1 MNATKTI
8 LFNPGPVM
16 VSERVRKSLTKHD
29 ICHRGPEFMELFAD
43 TVMKINQLFKADSN
57 YQSLIISGSGTSA
70 NETVLS
76 SIFKKDDAVLLIT
89 NGVFGER
96 LEEIIDKHKVKK
108 YVARFDWGQQVDTAV
123 VEEMLAQHPE
133 ITTVAMVYHETSTA
147 MINKVK
153 EVGQIA
159 EKMGRIYFVD
169 AISAGAGEA
178 IDIIDQKIDIITSVG
193 GKALGAYPGSAYIC
207 ARKEILDNLEA
218 DNCKTVYLN
227 LYKHYQI
234 AVKSNQTPNTPNVTL
249 IFALNEALT
258 EYLEDPNAKLNR
270 YKECSSLLRQG
281 LKEMGLKFFLPEE
294 EMSNTVTSVLM
305 PEHIDVLKFIDTL
318 EAEERYVVYSG
329 KGLLLDEYNML
340 QVANMG
346 EIYPA
351 DCELF
356 LKAFK
361 RQLDKA

>member
-1 MNATKTI
+1 MNTTKTI

-16 VSERVRKSLTKHD
+16 PSERVRQSLIRDD

-43 TVMKINQLFKADSN
+43 TVMKINKLFKANDD

-76 SIFKKDDAVLLIT
+76 SIFGKDDAVLLVT

-96 LEEIIDKHKVKK
+96 LEEIIDKHEVKK
-108 YVARFDWGQQVDTAV
+108 YVARFDWGQQVDPAV
-123 VEEMLAQHPE
+123 VEEMLAKHPE
-133 ITTVAMVYHETSTA
+133 ITAVAMVYHETSTA

-153 EVGQIA
+153 EVGAIA
-159 EKMGRIYFVD
+159 KKMNRIYFVD
-169 AISAGAGEA
+169 AISAGAGED
-178 IDIIDQKIDIITSVG
+178 IDVIDQQIDIITSVG
-193 GKALGAYPGSAYIC
+193 GKALGAYPGSAYVC
-207 ARKEILDNLEA
+207 ARKTILDGLKAE
-218 DNCKTVYLN
+218 NCKTVYLN

-234 AVKSNQTPNTPNVTL
+234 AIKNNQTPNTPNVTL

-258 EYLEDPNAKLNR
+258 EYLENPSAKLDR
-270 YKECSSLLRQG
+270 YVACSTMLREG
-281 LKEMGLKFFLPEE
+281 LKKMGLKFFLPES

-305 PEHIDVLKFIDTL
+305 PKNVDVLAFIDAL
-318 EAEERYVVYSG
+318 EADERYVVYSG
-329 KGLLLDEYNML
+329 KGPLLEVHNML

-356 LKAFK
+356 LKAFE
-361 RQLDKA
+361 RQLAKA